1 MRKFKLKERMPCSDD
16 TFIYDVIGEFP
27 ISLEIFLHEVVL
39 SEIFFNF
46 QLVSTNTPYFYVDNA
61 IEIVKDRET
70 GRCYFA
76 NAKSKNT
83 YEKIKDLLVVKCW
96 ANGGWGQITYFVTL
110 DDRYSERM
118 DKSND
123 T

>member
-1 MRKFKLKERMPCSDD
+1 MNYRLKECRKCGDATSV
-16 TFIYDVIGEFP
+16 YHVIGEFP

-39 SEIFFNF
+39 SEIFFGF
-46 QLVSTNTPYFYVDNA
+46 QFVSTNTPYFDADNA
-61 IEIVKDRET
+61 IEVIKERET
-70 GRCYFA
+70 GRCCFA
-76 NAKSKNT
+76 NIKSKNT

-96 ANGGWGQITYFVTL
+96 ANGGWGQITYFVTF